1 MKFNKRVYIILVILV
16 AILSSLLTFEVF
28 YISEYR
34 YQKSIEEVGVKSV
47 EKIDYD
53 LPEFT
58 VVALGNYD
66 TTITNEDVK
75 DLDVYLIKAVTTDG
89 YDNYY
94 NEYVGIRLK
103 DILRDRGLDEYNSIT
118 MNSNGGVSVRYDR
131 DNIDDDVYIVFE
143 RSGIVFN
150 SDEPVDLVSLNVYD
164 KYFVQNL
171 TSMNFS

>member
-1 MKFNKRVYIILVILV
+1 MKFNKKMYIILLVLV
-16 AILSSLLTFEVF
+16 AILSSLITFGAF
-28 YISEYR
+28 YISEYKF
-34 YQKSIEEVGVKSV
+34 QKSIEEVGVKSI
-47 EKIDYD
+47 EKIDYT

-66 TTITNEDVK
+66 TTITNK
-75 DLDVYLIKAVTTDG
+75 DIEKLDKYLIKAVTTDG

-103 DILRDRGLDEYNSIT
+103 DILKDRGLEEYNTIT
-118 MNSNGGVSVRYDR
+118 MNSNGGLSVRYDK
-131 DNIDDDVYIVFE
+131 DNIDDDVYLVFE
-143 RSGIVFN
+143 RSGIIFN